1 MTRGPNIAPIR
12 PVRITKTAVILGIPP
27 ITSETFI
34 AIGVVTDL
42 GIKLV
47 TSLISKCI
55 HFANTAEESIATTEP
70 DRTLTRISTAC
81 FLSTL

>member
-1 MTRGPNIAPIR
+1 MAPMR
-12 PVRITKTAVILGIPP
+12 PVIITNTAVIFGTPP
-27 ITSETFI
+27 ITSDTFI

-47 TSLISKCI
+47 TSVISRCI
-55 HFANTAEESIATTEP
+55 HFANTAEENIATTEP

-81 FLSTL
+81 FLSTS